1 MNPTDPL
8 SQLRDIHLPD
18 PVGWWPPAIGWWILA
33 FLVLAAVIGGI
44 YWLWWRHKRLAY
56 KREAIKQMETIRARY
71 LNTQDDQQLLSELSS
86 LLKRTAITRYGRDE
100 IAGMAGETWLSFLDR
115 TGHTSEFSEG
125 SGRMLV
131 NRFSPAPSV
140 DSSELIHA
148 VEHWLKKQ
156 S

>member
-18 PVGWWPPAIGWWILA
+18 PVDWWPPAIGWWILA